1 VTGRGSRVPEPWLI
15 HFFQRHPDDDVAT
28 ATPAT
33 DYLDSVPTTIAAEFD
48 AILAAVAVAPPP
60 AFSGGGKWEAMHGDM
75 TGIYE
80 VRVKSGGVNYRL
92 FCLLVRASDQLE
104 GPSIV
109 CLDGLT
115 KQARSA
121 AHPREY
127 ARIRQY
133 VAEFRKYG
141 KVLR

>member
-1 VTGRGSRVPEPWLI
+1 MTAPGSGSPEPWLI
-15 HFFQRHPDDDVAT
+15 HFFQRHSDDDAT
-28 ATPAT
+28 ERTPT
-33 DYLDSVPTTIAAEFD
+33 VEYLDSVPVAVSAEFD
-48 AILAAVAVAPPP
+48 AILSAVAAAPPP
-60 AFSGGGKWEAMHGDM
+60 SFSGGGKWEAMHGDM

-92 FCLLVRASDQLE
+92 FCLLIRTSEQLE

-115 KQARSA
+115 KQPRAV
-121 AHPREY
+121 AHPGEY

-133 VAEFRKYG
+133 VSEFRKYG

>member
-1 VTGRGSRVPEPWLI
+1 VTGRGSSVPEPWLI
-15 HFFQRHPDDDVAT
+15 HFFQRHSDDDVAT

-33 DYLDSVPTTIAAEFD
+33 DYLDSVPTTVAAEFD
-48 AILAAVAVAPPP
+48 AILAAVAAAPPP
-60 AFSGGGKWEAMHGDM
+60 SFSGGGKWEAMHGDM

-80 VRVKSGGVNYRL
+80 VRVKPRGANYRL
-92 FCLLVRASDQLE
+92 FCLLVRTSDELE
-104 GPSIV
+104 GPTIV

-115 KQARSA
+115 KQARTA

-133 VAEFRKYG
+133 VDEFRKHG

>member
-1 VTGRGSRVPEPWLI
+1 VTGRGSSVPEAWLI
-15 HFFQRHPDDDVAT
+15 HFFQRRSDDDVAE
-28 ATPAT
+28 ATPT
-33 DYLDSVPTTIAAEFD
+33 TKYLDSVPTIVAAEFD
-48 AILAAVAVAPPP
+48 AILTAVAEAPPP
-60 AFSGGGKWEAMHGDM
+60 SFSGGGKWEAMHGDM
-75 TGIYE
+75 AGIYE

-92 FCLLVRASDQLE
+92 FCLLVRTADKLE

-115 KQARSA
+115 KPARTA
-121 AHPREY
+121 AQPREY

-133 VAEFRKYG
+133 VAEFRKHG